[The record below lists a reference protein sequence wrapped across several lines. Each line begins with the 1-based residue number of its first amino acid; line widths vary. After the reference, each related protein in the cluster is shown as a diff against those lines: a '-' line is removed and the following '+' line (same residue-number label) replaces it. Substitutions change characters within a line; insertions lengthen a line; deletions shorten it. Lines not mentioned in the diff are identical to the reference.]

1 MDIKVVPLLE
11 MNHSMS
17 YKTEGMDLKTGHFA
31 GNRVLQVAHVQEAV
45 NRSFSHY
52 I

>member
-1 MDIKVVPLLE
+1 

-45 NRSFSHY
+45 NRSFSPLY
-52 I
+52 LMVIITL